1 MLTKFLLN
9 DVLNFN
15 ALFNLNLPL
24 KEKVTG
30 VLNFNSIESAVYA
43 PFQTFDGNDVCPNIF
58 DKAAKLACYLNGDHG
73 FIDGNKRAAIHS
85 MIVYLFT
92 NGFDI
97 TETINTD
104 TVKNISKDIAER
116 KLLTSELS
124 QLLSKCS
131 KKFKKATLFCHVSKA
146 RVYYE
151 KFTM

>member
-15 ALFNLNLPL
+15 ALFNLNLLL

-30 VLNFNSIESAVYA
+30 VLNFNSIESAVYV
-43 PFQTFDGNDVCPNIF
+43 PFQTFGGQDLYPTIF
-58 DKAAKLACYLNGDHG
+58 DKAAQLAYGLTENHG
-73 FIDGNKRAAIHS
+73 FIDGNKRAAIHL
-85 MIVYLFT
+85 MMVYLFT
-92 NGFDI
+92 NEFDI

-116 KLLTSELS
+116 KLLSSELS

-146 RVYYE
+146 RIYYE